1 MKTPGIH
8 RRHIPLAKVE
18 KSSASRGLAIFV
30 GLIVW
35 LALVF
40 VYTWPAWAMVLYR
53 LLFDGGL
60 LLIWLA
66 SAVGTGSLL
75 LPLFRA
81 FAPEV
86 DGRLLRSVTAAAMG
100 LGIFSLIVLCL
111 GLLGWLNRGTAF
123 GLLVVG
129 IVAGL
134 ARIWLIRARNREGE
148 APAEPGRQPRNRG
161 SAGASPS
168 HDIGNRSASSGSPDF
183 GELNRT
189 EASPS
194 QSIARINHWLASPAG
209 WGWLFLL
216 GVPFAAIMTAGAMLP
231 PYLLW
236 TPNEP
241 HGYDVVEYHL
251 QVPREWYE
259 AGRIIPLHHN
269 VYSFFPFNVEMHYL
283 LAMHLRGGPWAGM
296 YLAQFMHGAMM
307 GLAVLAVCGFA
318 TTAIATRGKSD
329 RVSRSRAAPI
339 LAGLAMAS
347 TPWLSQLGAIAYDEG
362 GFLLFATLA
371 IGWAMRALHD
381 PERRMRRFILAGA
394 FAGLACGVKL
404 TAVPEV
410 LLGIALVSVTSLI
423 LSRARDKQPLGRLI
437 SGPIA
442 FGLVGLLT
450 FAPWLIRTW
459 SWSGNPVFPELPSL
473 LGKGY
478 FSDVQVERWRRAH
491 IAQPSQRPILAR
503 LHAAG
508 TNIVWS
514 WQYGYLLLPLALAA
528 VVLNYRDP
536 EVCFLGAML
545 FFLAVFWLGFTHLQG
560 RFFILAVPICAMLIS
575 NLPTEAL
582 VLVALQSL
590 LGIVLLNENY
600 LGLLHEKFWKAPALY
615 GQVIGIE
622 DLSWMTPPEIKQL
635 PPDAT
640 LVLVGEGK
648 VFLYQRP
655 MNQLRYRTP
664 FDADTAHGRGVIEA
678 WAGPPEKR
686 RNEYLL
692 IAPDELERFEKT
704 YQPFPTLP
712 PEITDHLQ
720 PFVIPPRP
728 GT

>member
-1 MKTPGIH
+1 MKTPRVH

-30 GLIVW
+30 GLTLW

-40 VYTWPAWAMVLYR
+40 IYTWPAWAMVLYR

-60 LLIWLA
+60 LLLWLA
-66 SAVGTGSLL
+66 AAVGAGSLL
-75 LPLFRA
+75 LPLFQA
-81 FAPEV
+81 FDPEA
-86 DGRLLRSVTAAAMG
+86 DGRLLGCVTAAAMG
-100 LGIFSLIVLCL
+100 LGMLSLTVLGL
-111 GLLGWLNRGTAF
+111 GLLGWLNRATAV
-123 GLLVVG
+123 GLLAAG
-129 IVAGL
+129 ILAGIIRTL
-134 ARIWLIRARNREGE
+134 ALRRRWLIHGGLREGE
-148 APAEPGRQPRNRG
+148 APAEPGHQAPGRG
-161 SAGASPS
+161 SAVASTSPS
-168 HDIGNRSASSGSPDF
+168 YTS
-183 GELNRT
+183 E
-189 EASPS
+189 
-194 QSIARINHWLASPAG
+194 SIARVGNWLARPAG

-216 GVPFAAIMTAGAMLP
+216 AAPVAAIMTAGAMLP

-259 AGRIIPLHHN
+259 AGRIVPLHHN

-296 YLAQFMHGAMM
+296 YLAQFMHGAMI
-307 GLAVLAVCGFA
+307 GLAVLAVGGFA
-318 TTAIATRGKSD
+318 TSGTGTRGKSE
-329 RVSRSRAAPI
+329 RFSRSRAAPI
-339 LAGLAMAS
+339 FGGLAMAS

-371 IGWAMRALHD
+371 IGWAMRAVRD
-381 PERRMRRFILAGA
+381 PERRIRRFILAGA
-394 FAGLACGVKL
+394 MAGLACGVKL

-410 LLGIALVSVTSLI
+410 LLAIALVSLTLLI
-423 LSRARDKQPLGRLI
+423 LSGAREKRPPGRLI

-442 FGLVGLLT
+442 FGLAGLLT

-459 SWSGNPVFPELPSL
+459 WWSGNPVFPELPSL
-473 LGKGY
+473 LGKGD
-478 FSDVQVERWRRAH
+478 FSDVQVERWHRAH
-491 IAQPSQRPILAR
+491 TAQPSQRPILAR

-508 TNIVWS
+508 TDIVWS

-528 VVLNYRDP
+528 VVLNHRDP
-536 EVCFLGAML
+536 DVWFLGALL
-545 FFLAVFWLGFTHLQG
+545 FFLAVFWLGFTHLQS

-575 NLPTEAL
+575 CLPLEAIG
-582 VLVALQSL
+582 LVAAQSL
-590 LGIVLLNENY
+590 LGIVLLNRNY
-600 LGLLHEKFWKAPALY
+600 LGLLHEKFGKAPSLY

-622 DLSWMTPPEIKQL
+622 DLSWMTPPEIIQV
-635 PPDAT
+635 PPNAM

-655 MNQLRYRTP
+655 MSELRYRTP
-664 FDADTAHGRGVIEA
+664 FDADTSHGRSVIEA
-678 WAGPPEKR
+678 WAGPHDKR
-686 RNEYLL
+686 RADYLL
-692 IAPDELERFEKT
+692 IAPEELERFEKT

-728 GT
+728 GK